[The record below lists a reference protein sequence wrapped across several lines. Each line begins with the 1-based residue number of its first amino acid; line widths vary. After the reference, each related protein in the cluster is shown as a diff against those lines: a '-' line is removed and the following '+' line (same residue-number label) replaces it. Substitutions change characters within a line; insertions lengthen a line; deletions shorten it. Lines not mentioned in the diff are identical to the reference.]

1 MQIFSQ
7 KELFLR
13 KIVKRDN
20 MKKILLSLCL
30 VLTLL
35 PALHADEG
43 MWILSLIGKNYN
55 QMKAQGFRLSAEDIY
70 SINKA
75 CLKDAVVALDHG
87 SCTAEVVS
95 PQGLLFT
102 NHHCGY
108 SEIQSHSTMEHNYLA
123 DGFWAKSLEEELP
136 NPGKTVSFLVSI
148 EDVTQK
154 ILAAIPENATEEQ
167 RQEILEEQREEMKNQ
182 FSENGKYEIEV
193 NNFFFG
199 NYYYMLKYIV
209 YKDIRL
215 VGAPPESVGK
225 YGGDTDNWMWP
236 RHTVDFS
243 IFRVYTAPDGS
254 PAEYSEKNVPLKAKS
269 YLPISLK
276 GVNDGDFAM
285 VIGYPGSTDRYLTS
299 WGVKRLMNNENNI
312 RVEVRDAK
320 LKIFKEYMDKDK
332 ATKLQYASKY
342 ATSSNYYKYS
352 IGQNLGLTNLK
363 VYDRKVKIEKN
374 LKKWIDASPDRQA
387 KYSKIFDI
395 MPQAYNE
402 GDNTDKA
409 LNYWFESIYLGPE
422 IIKFCYE
429 HFPLYYYSIQ
439 ERLQETESELEKI
452 KNNKDMF
459 FKDFNVEID
468 KKLMKTMLKIYKE
481 KVDKEFQP
489 EFLTTLTDKQ
499 LDSFIDTCY
508 NNSFFCNKDSYEEF
522 ILMPNIQ
529 KMQEDP
535 MFALMREFFTIYYT
549 ISDKNDIYENK
560 INQGMNL
567 FTDAYIKMTAEKNPN
582 KQLYPDANSTMRL
595 TYGNVKSYKTKG
607 KKYNYYT
614 TFDEL
619 IAKEDTENP
628 EFYVQ
633 PRLKQ
638 LYNAKDFGQYA
649 QDGTIRVCFITTND
663 ITGGNSGSPCIN
675 ADGELIGLAFDG
687 NWEAMSGDVI
697 FEPTLQRCI
706 VTDIRFVLFMIDKYA
721 GAQNIIN
728 ELTIRK

>member
-429 HFPLYYYSIQ
+429 HFPLYFYSIQ

-567 FTDAYIKMTAEKNPN
+567 FTDAYIKMTDEKNPN

>member
-489 EFLTTLTDKQ
+489 EFLPTLTDKQ